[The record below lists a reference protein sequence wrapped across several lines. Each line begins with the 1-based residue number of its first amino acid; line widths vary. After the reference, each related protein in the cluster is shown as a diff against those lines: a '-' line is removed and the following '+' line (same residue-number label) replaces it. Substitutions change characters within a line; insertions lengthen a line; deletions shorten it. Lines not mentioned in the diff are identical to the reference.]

1 MPIALTPP
9 IEKVYAKWAKAV
21 SAIVGDNYSMD
32 ASKTPGKYP
41 YARMQ
46 FLGGVQ
52 ANGDLE
58 GDEASNTITFQI
70 DSFVTGNKALTKVYE
85 LDNVSHEAMV
95 NMYFRRTYQGET
107 PNSDE
112 SIKRITS
119 RYTRILTSDLFGID
133 EAND

>member
-9 IEKVYAKWAKAV
+9 IEKVYTKWANAV
-21 SAIVGDNYSMD
+21 STIVGNNYSMD
-32 ASKTPGKYP
+32 VSKTPGTYP

-46 FLGGVQ
+46 CLGSVLN
-52 ANGDLE
+52 NGDLE

-70 DSFVTGNKALTKVYE
+70 DSFATGNKALSKVYE
-85 LDNVSHEAMV
+85 LDNASHEAMV

-119 RYTRILTSDLFGID
+119 RYTRIITSDLFGID
-133 EAND
+133 ETDN

>member
-9 IEKVYAKWAKAV
+9 IEKVYMKWAKAV
-21 SAIVGDNYSMD
+21 STIVGNNYSMD

-46 FLGGVQ
+46 CIGSVLT
-52 ANGDLE
+52 NGDLE

-70 DSFVTGNKALTKVYE
+70 DSFATGNKALTKVYE
-85 LDNVSHEAMV
+85 LDSISHEAMV

-107 PNSDE
+107 PNSDGT
-112 SIKRITS
+112 IKRVTS
-119 RYTRILTSDLFGID
+119 RYTRIITGDFFGINETTD
-133 EAND
+133 